1 MIAALK
7 PIGTAVNDSLT
18 YRAQRFIDHPI
29 RFVPNQELADD
40 EVAKEVADYRNRN
53 TSASHQASAPKRSRN
68 GNRMPGFAR
77 MSETPP
83 LEPDRESEL
92 FRQLNLLK
100 FEADRLRVSLDAERP
115 SSSTLDNIERLL
127 ADADE
132 IRDLLIR
139 ANIRLVMSI
148 AKRFTRDNDF
158 YEDLVSEG
166 TIAVMN
172 AVEHFDYQRGF
183 RFSTYATQ
191 AVRRCYYRMLAK
203 RAKVKDV
210 TAGSTTELLD
220 SVPAPEATGALSE
233 SAVDSLRIKMRD
245 ILSVLDPREQA
256 IVQARFGMKDRKPS
270 QTLQKIA
277 NQLGVCKE
285 RVRQLEQR
293 ALRKLRERAS
303 ELRLDEYLP

>member
-1 MIAALK
+1 MIAALERVATT
-7 PIGTAVNDSLT
+7 PSDSLT
-18 YRAQRFIDHPI
+18 YRAQRLIDQPI

-40 EVAKEVADYRNRN
+40 DVALEINNYRRRN
-53 TSASHQASAPKRSRN
+53 TDASTQVTACTPSRSGSRS
-68 GNRMPGFAR
+68 PGFAR

-83 LEPDRESEL
+83 LEPGRESEV

-100 FEADRLRVSLDAERP
+100 FEADRLRTSLDPLCP
-115 SSSTLDNIERLL
+115 SSTTVDQLECLL
-127 ADADE
+127 AEADK

-148 AKRFTRDNDF
+148 AKRFTSDSDF

-203 RAKVKDV
+203 RAKIKNV
-210 TAGSTTELLD
+210 TVGSTTEMLD
-220 SVPAPEATGALSE
+220 SVPGPEPTGEMSE
-233 SAVDSLRIKMRD
+233 SAVDSLRFKMRD
-245 ILSVLDPREQA
+245 ILSVLDTREQT
-256 IVQARFGMKDRKPS
+256 IIQARFGMKDRKPS

-303 ELRLDEYLP
+303 DLRLDEYLA

>member
-1 MIAALK
+1 MIAALERVATT
-7 PIGTAVNDSLT
+7 PSDSLT
-18 YRAQRFIDHPI
+18 YRAQRLIDQPI
-29 RFVPNQELADD
+29 RFVANQELADD
-40 EVAKEVADYRNRN
+40 EVALEIDKYRRRN
-53 TSASHQASAPKRSRN
+53 TDASAHVTACTPSRSGSRI
-68 GNRMPGFAR
+68 AR

-83 LEPDRESEL
+83 LEPGRESEM

-100 FEADRLRVSLDAERP
+100 FEADRLRTSLDPLCP
-115 SSSTLDNIERLL
+115 SSTTLEQIECHL
-127 ADADE
+127 AEGDK

-148 AKRFTRDNDF
+148 AKRFTSDSDF

-233 SAVDSLRIKMRD
+233 IAVDSLRIKMRD
-245 ILSVLDPREQA
+245 ILSVLDSREQA
-256 IVQARFGMKDRKPS
+256 IIQARFGMKDREPS

-293 ALRKLRERAS
+293 ALQKLRERAS